1 MWKRYM
7 LAVLL
12 FTSCMYL
19 RPKQN
24 SMSDLSQNDWAEG
37 LEATSEAIV
46 LDVRTEEEFESG
58 YIPNAINIPFA
69 DFINKNGTWKSLE
82 VINKI
87 WNKTRI
93 NPHDEW
99 GVMCGSGVTACH
111 LAISALLV
119 GMNEPSLYV
128 GSWSEWIA
136 SKTRP
141 ITTNE

>member
-37 LEATSEAIV
+37 LVAASEAIV

-58 YIPNAINIPFA
+58 YIPNAINIDIRLGA
-69 DFINKNGTWKSLE
+69 GFIDELNKLDKTAPYYVYCRSGARSAQAVQIMQDMGFTFSYNLLGGILAWEGE
-82 VINKI
+82 VM
-87 WNKTRI
+87 
-93 NPHDEW
+93 E
-99 GVMCGSGVTACH
+99 
-111 LAISALLV
+111 
-119 GMNEPSLYV
+119 
-128 GSWSEWIA
+128 
-136 SKTRP
+136 
-141 ITTNE
+141 